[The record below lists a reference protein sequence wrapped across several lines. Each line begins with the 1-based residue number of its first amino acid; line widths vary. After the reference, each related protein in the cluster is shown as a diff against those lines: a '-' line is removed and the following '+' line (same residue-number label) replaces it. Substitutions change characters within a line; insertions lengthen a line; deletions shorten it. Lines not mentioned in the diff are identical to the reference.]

1 MKTAKVSLSLH
12 CIINL
17 LGLLCMSLANIYTY
31 TESYFVL
38 NMNLYGICYPNS
50 LAVIPVSS

>member
-1 MKTAKVSLSLH
+1 MKTAKVSLSLN

-17 LGLLCMSLANIYTY
+17 LGLLCMSLANTYTY